1 MEAPPQFIEPTDTI
15 RVAARETVLQ
25 ELEAIGSRRKQL
37 LSDADDELERLAAFL
52 PVANAAGIRQN
63 EIAERAAGSRQT
75 LVNLRNEGRGG
86 GDGWSLD
93 LQIMLELAFRGPQ
106 TTASLTSCLPSV
118 SG

>member
-1 MEAPPQFIEPTDTI
+1 METPPQFIEPTDTI

-63 EIAERAAGSRQT
+63 EIAERAAVSRQT
-75 LVNLRNEGRGG
+75 LVNLRNEGRGAGTG
-86 GDGWSLD
+86 GVS
-93 LQIMLELAFRGPQ
+93 ICR
-106 TTASLTSCLPSV
+106 SCSSSPSEDHKQPRL
-118 SG
+118 SRHAYRR